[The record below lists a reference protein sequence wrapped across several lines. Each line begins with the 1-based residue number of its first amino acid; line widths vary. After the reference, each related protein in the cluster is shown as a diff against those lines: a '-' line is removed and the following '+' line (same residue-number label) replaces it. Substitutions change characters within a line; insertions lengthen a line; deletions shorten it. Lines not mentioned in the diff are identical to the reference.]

1 MEKEEKDIILKNTTS
16 LNESDI
22 TSFQLFAQKK
32 HTFIV
37 ATIITLVLVG
47 LGVGLCFVNAYVGGA
62 IIIAGIVGGII
73 FFPYLSKEQIKRQN
87 AVLFNGGKYVNVF
100 EFYDDHLKV
109 TNVDEDRDE
118 DYFQTFEYS
127 TLYQFVEYQE
137 FLFIYTSKNQC
148 FLVLKTGM
156 NKGTIAELIEFL
168 KNKNIKYV
176 DKKSL
181 GEMKKNKK

>member
-1 MEKEEKDIILKNTTS
+1 M
-16 LNESDI
+16 
-22 TSFQLFAQKK
+22 
-32 HTFIV
+32 
-37 ATIITLVLVG
+37 
-47 LGVGLCFVNAYVGGA
+47 
-62 IIIAGIVGGII
+62 
-73 FFPYLSKEQIKRQN
+73 
-87 AVLFNGGKYVNVF
+87 LFNGGKYVNVF

>member
-1 MEKEEKDIILKNTTS
+1 MENNEKELIFKNTTT

-22 TSFQLFAQKK
+22 TTFQLFALKK
-32 HTFIV
+32 HTIFIS
-37 ATIITLVLVG
+37 AMITIVLVG
-47 LGVGLCFVNAYVGGA
+47 LGVGLCFVNTYVGVA
-62 IIIAGIVGGII
+62 ILIAGIVGGII

-100 EFYDDHLKV
+100 DFYDDKMKV
-109 TNVDEDRDE
+109 TNVDEERDE

-127 TLYQFVEYQE
+127 TLYQVVDYQE
-137 FLFIYTSKNQC
+137 FLFIYVNKNQS
-148 FLVLKTGM
+148 FLLLKTGM

-168 KNKNIKYV
+168 KNKKIKYV

-181 GEMKKNKK
+181 GEMKK